1 MSLKRITIALL
12 ALGALLT
19 ACKQEEELGVPKL
32 TIDPTELSLDKGE
45 ASGTVEILA
54 TRDWYVANKPDWA
67 ALSVDKGAASTK
79 SQTISISVDANKG
92 YDRTGEIKFSI
103 GLAKAVLTIK
113 QKGDKGVLSLGSGTK
128 EDPYTVA
135 GVIAYTSS
143 LGKDEESP
151 GTVFFKGVVTSVV
164 TTFEGS
170 GTYGN
175 ATFYIADPD
184 GGDQFYCYQTYYL
197 GNRKWKSGDAEIKV
211 DDEVIMCGKVVNYKG
226 NTPETVGKGGSFIY
240 SLNGK
245 SEGGGG
251 GDTGTPAGSGT
262 KEDPYNVAAAIKA
275 VENLTWTAND
285 NYQKVG
291 PYYVKGIISTVDEAY
306 SAQYGNGTFHI
317 KDADADAEFYVFRAL
332 YLNNKKWTSSD
343 TQIKVG
349 DEVIIYAE
357 LMNYRGNT
365 PETVQNSGY
374 LYSLN
379 GNTGGGSGQSGT
391 GTPSGNGSLDNPYNV
406 AAAIKAVENLTWTAN
421 DNYQKVGPYYVK
433 GIISTVD
440 EAYSAQYGNGTF
452 HIKDADADAEFYV
465 FRALYLGNKKWA
477 NGDTQIKVG
486 DEVIIYAELM
496 NYRGNTPETVQ
507 NSGYLYSLN
516 GKTDGGGGETPPD
529 VPIDPAGDGS
539 LSSPFNVAAA
549 IKAVENLTWTDN
561 DNYEKVG
568 PYYVK
573 GIIST
578 VNEAYSTQY
587 GNGSFHIKDAG
598 GSAEFYVFRAL
609 FLGNQKWQASNVQV
623 KVGDEVIVYAEL
635 MNYRGNTPETVQ
647 NGGYLYSLN
656 GKTED
661 DGSQGGGGGGGDQ
674 QEGEYSSNVTWELGA
689 NGYDQDANVN
699 GETGVKV
706 LKLGK
711 GSDWGS
717 AELTLPSACTKLT
730 FYAVSWN
737 NVDVADLVFSVNGKD
752 VATVT
757 PKANSGLKGNPTY
770 TLTVTE
776 EDKYSVN
783 LGSATTTVS
792 VRTAGGYRAALFGI
806 KAE

>member
-262 KEDPYNVAAAIKA
+262 KED
-275 VENLTWTAND
+275 
-285 NYQKVG
+285 
-291 PYYVKGIISTVDEAY
+291 
-306 SAQYGNGTFHI
+306 
-317 KDADADAEFYVFRAL
+317 
-332 YLNNKKWTSSD
+332 
-343 TQIKVG
+343 
-349 DEVIIYAE
+349 
-357 LMNYRGNT
+357 
-365 PETVQNSGY
+365 
-374 LYSLN
+374 
-379 GNTGGGSGQSGT
+379 
-391 GTPSGNGSLDNPYNV
+391 PYNV

>member
-1 MSLKRITIALL
+1 MNLKRITIALL
-12 ALGALLT
+12 ALGALFT

-32 TIDPTELSLDKGE
+32 TIDPTEISLDKGE
-45 ASGTVEILA
+45 ASATVSILA
-54 TRDWYVANKPDWA
+54 TRNWYIANKPDWA
-67 ALSVDKGAASTK
+67 ALNIEKGDASTK
-79 SQTISISVDANKG
+79 NQTVTISVDANKG
-92 YDRTGEIKFSI
+92 YDRKGEIKFSI
-103 GLAKAVLTIK
+103 GLAKAVLTVN

-128 EDPYTVA
+128 DDPYTVA
-135 GVIAYTSS
+135 GIIAYTSS

-151 GTVFFKGVVTSVV
+151 STVFFKGTVSSVV

-170 GTYGN
+170 GNYGN

-197 GNRKWKSGDAEIKV
+197 GNRKWKSGDTEIKV

-245 SEGGGG
+245 SEGGGSS
-251 GDTGTPAGSGT
+251 DTGNPAGSGT

-275 VENLTWTAND
+275 VEGLTWTAND

-291 PYYVKGIISTVDEAY
+291 PYYVKGIVSTVDEAY
-306 SAQYGNGTFHI
+306 SAQFGNGTFHI

-343 TQIKVG
+343 AQIKVG

-379 GNTGGGSGQSGT
+379 GNTGGGNT
-391 GTPSGNGSLDNPYNV
+391 PPDTPGTPSGNGTLDSPFNV
-406 AAAIKAVENLTWTAN
+406 AAAINAVKGLTWTSK
-421 DNYQKVGPYYVK
+421 DVYDKVGPYYVK
-433 GIISTVD
+433 GVISTVD
-440 EAYSAQYGNGTF
+440 EAYSAQFGNGTF
-452 HIKDADADAEFYV
+452 HIKDADASAEFYV
-465 FRALYLGNKKWA
+465 YRTLYLGNKKWVEG
-477 NGDTQIKVG
+477 NTQIKVG

-496 NYRGNTPETVQ
+496 NYH
-507 NSGYLYSLN
+507 
-516 GKTDGGGGETPPD
+516 
-529 VPIDPAGDGS
+529 GD
-539 LSSPFNVAAA
+539 
-549 IKAVENLTWTDN
+549 
-561 DNYEKVG
+561 
-568 PYYVK
+568 
-573 GIIST
+573 
-578 VNEAYSTQY
+578 
-587 GNGSFHIKDAG
+587 
-598 GSAEFYVFRAL
+598 
-609 FLGNQKWQASNVQV
+609 
-623 KVGDEVIVYAEL
+623 
-635 MNYRGNTPETVQ
+635 TPETVQ
-647 NGGYLYSLN
+647 NGGYLYSLNGDTGGGETPPDNPGTPSGNGTLESPYNAAAAYQLAAGLDAESKTGDVYIAGKISSIKYTFNSQYGTATFDISDDGSTTSKQFTCYSVLYLENTPWKDGQTQVKVGDSVIVYGKLCNYQGNTPETASKEAYIYSLN

-661 DGSQGGGGGGGDQ
+661 DGSQGGGGGEEQEDGDF
-674 QEGEYSSNVTWELGA
+674 SSNVTWELGA

-699 GETGVKV
+699 GVTGVKV

-717 AELTLPSACTKLT
+717 AVLTLPSACTKLT

-770 TLTVTE
+770 TLTVTSA
-776 EDKYSVN
+776 DKYSVD

-792 VRTAGGYRAALFGI
+792 VKTSGGYRAALFGI